1 MVVGAAAAGATAAS
15 ILSLVNLRHLR
26 RPGRPT
32 TSPRISVLVPARD
45 EADRIG
51 PTLRGLQRLH
61 GVAEILVLDDDS
73 SDGTADLV
81 TAAGLHVIR
90 GGGGPPPGWLGKPWA
105 CQRLAQ
111 AAHGEILIFL
121 DADVQVQPQAARAAA
136 GLLADLDLV
145 CPYPHQQLRGLLQV
159 LIQPLLQ
166 WSWLSF
172 LPLRLAERSAHP
184 LLSAGNG
191 QFLAVRRD
199 AYFAAGGHAAVRDQ
213 VLEDLALVRRFKATG
228 HRVAM
233 ADGTDLA
240 ECRMYADDS
249 ELVDGYTKSL
259 HDAFGPGTAAL
270 LGVLFV
276 IAKGRL
282 AHLAAVRFTAGDGWI
297 VAAAVSWTAYSV
309 LQQRWASVLTPA
321 ARLAAIIAGGLVVL
335 APFVLYEALT
345 QPPLPWGERAWLL
358 IVLAALLPGVLS
370 YGAYAY
376 LQRELGAA
384 RTALLLYLS
393 PVYAAFGAWVVL
405 GETLGP
411 LQIAGTLVI
420 LLSVALVT
428 WEK

>member
-1 MVVGAAAAGATAAS
+1 MVVGAAAVGATAAS

-51 PTLRGLQRLH
+51 PTLRSLQRLH
-61 GVAEILVLDDDS
+61 GVAEILVLDDES

-121 DADVQVQPQAARAAA
+121 DADVQVQPQAARVAA

-270 LGVLFV
+270 LGVL
-276 IAKGRL
+276 
-282 AHLAAVRFTAGDGWI
+282 
-297 VAAAVSWTAYSV
+297 Y
-309 LQQRWASVLTPA
+309 
-321 ARLAAIIAGGLVVL
+321 LV
-335 APFVLYEALT
+335 
-345 QPPLPWGERAWLL
+345 PP
-358 IVLAALLPGVLS
+358 LAALVARDPWTRRLGMAGYCAAVAGRIAVARRMRQPVWASALHPLS
-370 YGAYAY
+370 II
-376 LQRELGAA
+376 
-384 RTALLLYLS
+384 ALLGIRQRS
-393 PVYAAFGAWVVL
+393 VRARRR
-405 GETLGP
+405 
-411 LQIAGTLVI
+411 GTI
-420 LLSVALVT
+420 T
-428 WEK
+428 WRGRAIDVR